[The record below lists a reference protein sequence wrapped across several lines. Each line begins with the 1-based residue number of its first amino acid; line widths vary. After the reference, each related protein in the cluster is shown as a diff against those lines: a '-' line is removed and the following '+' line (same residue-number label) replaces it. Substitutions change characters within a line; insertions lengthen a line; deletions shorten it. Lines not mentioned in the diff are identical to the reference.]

1 MLCLWAAA
9 AGPAELDASFNRV
22 TWRMHARKA
31 ITRWYISQ
39 TTMKRQ
45 KGINEWRMWT
55 FEVWMKG
62 WSSACSVVAASQT
75 PEPCIACVL
84 CRCIL
89 YTDMQLLPYT
99 LYMYSAPLAPD
110 PPPQSPRVA
119 KPRLKGQLQLPA
131 RTCNCRCI
139 QTPGYFYET
148 CSVCAIYNELNRNQ
162 GSTLCQR
169 THPSPQRPPAAFL
182 ARSDLW
188 LDQTHRYFWQNSPQI
203 HLKYTSNQQHFSIFQ
218 TNSSGQRRMASFQES
233 PVAALQ
239 QSPTKSSSI
248 IQFLETRRKNFSNKA
263 ILGN

>member
-1 MLCLWAAA
+1 
-9 AGPAELDASFNRV
+9 
-22 TWRMHARKA
+22 
-31 ITRWYISQ
+31 
-39 TTMKRQ
+39 
-45 KGINEWRMWT
+45 
-55 FEVWMKG
+55 MKG
-62 WSSACSVVAASQT
+62 WSSTCSVVAASQT

-119 KPRLKGQLQLPA
+119 KHRLKGQLQLLA

-169 THPSPQRPPAAFL
+169 TSITTKTPSSLLGQIRPL
-182 ARSDLW
+182 TRSDPQIFLTEFTSN
-188 LDQTHRYFWQNSPQI
+188 LPQI
-203 HLKYTSNQQHFSIFQ
+203 HLKS
-218 TNSSGQRRMASFQES
+218 
-233 PVAALQ
+233 AA
-239 QSPTKSSSI
+239 
-248 IQFLETRRKNFSNKA
+248 FLHFSNKFLRPTTHGIVSGVTSGCA
-263 ILGN
+263 PAKPHKIFLNNSIFGNSKKKFFPII

>member
-1 MLCLWAAA
+1 
-9 AGPAELDASFNRV
+9 
-22 TWRMHARKA
+22 
-31 ITRWYISQ
+31 
-39 TTMKRQ
+39 
-45 KGINEWRMWT
+45 
-55 FEVWMKG
+55 MKG

-99 LYMYSAPLAPD
+99 LYMYSGPLAPD

-119 KPRLKGQLQLPA
+119 KHRLKGQLQLLA

-169 THPSPQRPPAAFL
+169 TSITTKTPSSLLGQIRPL
-182 ARSDLW
+182 TRSDPQIFL
-188 LDQTHRYFWQNSPQI
+188 TEFTSNSPQI
-203 HLKYTSNQQHFSIFQ
+203 
-218 TNSSGQRRMASFQES
+218 
-233 PVAALQ
+233 
-239 QSPTKSSSI
+239 SSI
-248 IQFLETRRKNFSNKA
+248 SPFFKQIPPANDAWHRFRSHQWLRSSKA
-263 ILGN
+263 RQNLPQ